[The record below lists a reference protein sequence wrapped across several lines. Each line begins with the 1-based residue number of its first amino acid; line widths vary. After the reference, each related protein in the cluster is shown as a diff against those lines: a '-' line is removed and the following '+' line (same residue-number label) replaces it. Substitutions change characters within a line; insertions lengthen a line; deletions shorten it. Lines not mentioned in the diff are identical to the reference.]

1 MLLALYF
8 AGVFFLQEPHGQWK
22 HQPDPGAKRRQM
34 PWLRP
39 VRLPQR
45 FRRPWVESSGVSAVQ
60 DGPVHQHK
68 AGAQLLFNY
77 WGYFISNRYLMIFGL
92 VMWNKSPIVG
102 TSIPTPRS
110 HSPTKIMCLNK
121 LQSGKTN
128 RCCILCPSCAQ
139 LTFWNLTQLAHCKS
153 KIMKSPSECPQKKC
167 EGSTIEM

>member
-1 MLLALYF
+1 MLLAR
-8 AGVFFLQEPHGQWK
+8 GCVFFFFRSPMANESINLTPAPSVARCLGYGPCVFRSASGGLELK
-22 HQPDPGAKRRQM
+22 
-34 PWLRP
+34 
-39 VRLPQR
+39 VREFQR
-45 FRRPWVESSGVSAVQ
+45 SRMVQ
-60 DGPVHQHK
+60 FTNIKQGP
-68 AGAQLLFNY
+68 NY

-153 KIMKSPSECPQKKC
+153 KIMKSPSECQKKKC